1 MSATPATHP
10 HGWRALSAAF
20 GTPAA
25 RTMFFFGFS
34 SGLPFLLVGVTLSA
48 WLKQDGIDLG
58 LIGLVSYVTLAY
70 TFKFIWA
77 PAVDRLRLP
86 VLGRLGQRRS
96 WILCAQL
103 LLAGAL
109 AAMAWI
115 TPATAFAAFIVANA
129 LAAFAGAT
137 QDVAIDAYRV
147 EIAPLEEQGGL
158 ASTATLGYRL
168 ALIVSSVGTLY
179 IAQFLSWRIG
189 YLAMALLLAIPM
201 LAVLNAREPERN
213 LPRASSV
220 REAISDGMIGPFRE
234 FFSRCGITVGLA
246 LLLFVGLYKLP
257 EQMVGIVA
265 YPFYLHLGFTLAQ
278 IANVSKIYGVIVS
291 LIGAFAG
298 GFAVVRFGLRGPVIF
313 SVIAI
318 GLCNVLYV
326 LMSFH
331 PGSITWFALALSGD
345 NFANGFGATVLVAFM
360 SGLTARA
367 YTATQYALL
376 SSLANLP
383 GKLIAGGSGFLVD
396 RLGYAGFYSLT
407 MISIV
412 PALALLWWLWPRYR
426 KLERAG
432 AQT

>member
-1 MSATPATHP
+1 MSETSAVHL
-10 HGWRALSAAF
+10 HGWRALKAAF

-58 LIGLVSYVTLAY
+58 LIGLVSYVTLTY
-70 TFKFIWA
+70 TFKFVWA
-77 PAVDRLRLP
+77 PAVDRMRLP
-86 VLGRLGQRRS
+86 LFGRLGQRRG
-96 WILCAQL
+96 WILFAQL

-115 TPATAFAAFIVANA
+115 TPTTAFAAFIGANA

-158 ASTATLGYRL
+158 ASTSTLGYRL

-189 YLAMALLLAIPM
+189 YLTMALLLAIPM
-201 LAVLNAREPERN
+201 LAVIHSREPVRN
-213 LPRASSV
+213 LPRAASV
-220 REAISDGMIGPFRE
+220 RAAISDGMIGPFRE
-234 FFSRCGITVGLA
+234 FFSRCGITLGLA
-246 LLLFVGLYKLP
+246 LLVFVGLYKLP

-265 YPFYLHLGFTLAQ
+265 YPFYLHLGFDLAQ

-291 LIGAFAG
+291 LVGAFAG
-298 GFAVVRFGLRGPVIF
+298 GFAIVRFGLRGPVIF

-318 GLCNVLYV
+318 GLCNVLYIV
-326 LMSFH
+326 MSFH
-331 PGSITWFALALSGD
+331 PGSVAWFAFALSGD
-345 NFANGFGATVLVAFM
+345 NFANGFGGTVLVAFM
-360 SGLTARA
+360 SGLTTRA

-383 GKLIAGGSGFLVD
+383 GKLIAGGSGFLVE
-396 RLGYAGFYSLT
+396 RFGYAGFYALT
-407 MISIV
+407 MVSVI
-412 PALALLWWLWPRYR
+412 PALLLLWWLQPRMNA
-426 KLERAG
+426 LNNAG
-432 AQT
+432 T